1 MSVGILA
8 SLLVI
13 NRRLYKIA
21 TRSVT
26 YLTAAE
32 KRRDIFIDLA
42 IGLGIPV
49 LQMAMELIVEGH
61 RFDIFEDFGCYPN
74 VYNTPPALVINQIW
88 PIILMTATAVYSCL
102 NIRIFWKS
110 SRQAKEILGSYQNPN
125 QSRYIRLIALSA
137 SQLLF
142 ALPLTIF
149 VLYLD
154 TNVVPMFPWISWE
167 DTHFNYSFVDQIPAF
182 TWRASPASEAT
193 LELVRWLTVFSAF
206 FFFAFF
212 GFAEEARKH
221 YRLAYSFASSRLR
234 LSEFGSSRANSSS
247 PNSPASSFGPGFK
260 KGFASLFS
268 FKDGGFTALGSR
280 GSQQGGMTERSQTLG
295 RSISNCRLT
304 SDGSIFDGIDVESK
318 GEAFLADDDDA
329 LSAPARNVAM
339 VPVIT
344 RVPVPASPVSIPP
357 GRLDSPLPHR
367 PTSSYLDVP
376 QDV

>member
-1 MSVGILA
+1 
-8 SLLVI
+8 
-13 NRRLYKIA
+13 
-21 TRSVT
+21 
-26 YLTAAE
+26 
-32 KRRDIFIDLA
+32 
-42 IGLGIPV
+42 
-49 LQMAMELIVEGH
+49 
-61 RFDIFEDFGCYPN
+61 
-74 VYNTPPALVINQIW
+74 
-88 PIILMTATAVYSCL
+88 MTATVVYSCALGSRCLSLSYTAHHTSGL

-110 SRQAKEILGSYQNPN
+110 SRQAKEILGSYKNPN

-137 SQLLF
+137 AQLLI
-142 ALPLTIF
+142 ALPLAIF

-167 DTHFNYSFVDQIPAF
+167 DTHFNYSFVGQIPASA
-182 TWRASPASEAT
+182 WRANPPSEAV
-193 LELVRWLTVFSAF
+193 LELVRWFTVLSAY

-234 LSEFGSSRANSSS
+234 LTEFGSSRANSSS

-260 KGFASLFS
+260 KGLATFLSS
-268 FKDGGFTALGSR
+268 KGGFTALGSR
-280 GSQQGGMTERSQTLG
+280 NSQQGGMTERSQTLG
-295 RSISNCRLT
+295 RSMSNCRLT

-329 LSAPARNVAM
+329 LSAPARNVAT
-339 VPVIT
+339 VPVIP
-344 RVPVPASPVSIPP
+344 RVPVPPSPVAIPP